1 MLKQIANE
9 VWKKCADEIG
19 KDDNKQLLDNYVYK
33 PVHNTISDLKMYFI
47 TLITIQVITSVL
59 LLLLLIINFIS
70 SNNNNK

>member
-9 VWKKCADEIG
+9 VWKKCIDEIA
-19 KDDNKQLLDNYVYK
+19 KDDNKQILDNYIYK

-47 TLITIQVITSVL
+47 LLITIQVVTSIL

-70 SNNNNK
+70 SNNK